1 MEFYDV
7 YHLSSTTSSPS
18 RERLRARPAVRG
30 AADCRN
36 SRHVPRPAAMSVAS
50 LSTGSIRM
58 GLQTRILALFLALMV
73 IVQIG
78 GFVLV
83 NTVGTTAARTTIG
96 DELIAGEQVFLR
108 SLQQEKVRL
117 MQNARLIAADYAFR
131 EAIATGDRNTIDSV
145 LANHGR
151 RIDAD
156 LTMLIGLDGN
166 VIADS
171 VGGSVGTAFA
181 QSGLM
186 AKAQSD
192 LQASAMVLHG
202 NHLYQVVLVPVLA
215 PLPVAWVAI
224 GFKVDDALATVL
236 RGSMRFQVSLLSRHG
251 KELWQ
256 LQASTLD
263 AAAREETVRDVA
275 ASRFAAIDATG
286 NATYDAVALT
296 RVLRLPAGGGDS
308 VIALLQEPLAAA
320 LEPFYRLQRQLAL
333 ISLVA
338 VIVSIFASVLIA
350 RGIVRPMHE
359 LVATA
364 RRIAAGDYAALPPPS
379 RNDEIGD
386 LASAVRTM
394 GQDIASRESRILDL
408 AYRDPLTD
416 LPNRALFAERLESAL
431 SAAPASGSVAVLL
444 MDLDHFKYVNDTL
457 GHENGD
463 MLLREV
469 GARLREA
476 VKRPGCTVARLGG
489 DEFAIL
495 LPGEW
500 AAGARRVA
508 AALLRTLE
516 APMTFEGH
524 VVDVRASVG
533 IAACPEHGH
542 ESSMLMRQAD
552 IAMYAAKRHHR
563 GIVIWD
569 EKYNQHGHERLSL
582 MSDLRKAVDR
592 NELTLVYQPKVPLGG
607 GITQFVEALVRWNHP
622 TRGVVPPA
630 DFIPFAEQ
638 IGYIRS
644 ITQWVLAHAI
654 TQCALWRG
662 EGLPINVSINL
673 SARDVM
679 DDTLPDRVAALLQ
692 VHGCAAQWI
701 ALEITESAI
710 LDDPGHAVENLKR
723 LSALGCKLS
732 IDDYGTGY
740 SSLAYL
746 RRLPLDEL
754 KIDKSFVM
762 GMARDASDNVIVRS
776 TIELAHN
783 MGLTVVAE
791 GVEDEA
797 TLERLRTLGCDMV
810 QGFFL
815 SRPLAPELVAAWMHG
830 PVPARVKESAGLRR
844 VV

>member
-1 MEFYDV
+1 MNFAAIPLRSLR
-7 YHLSSTTSSPS
+7 LS
-18 RERLRARPAVRG
+18 
-30 AADCRN
+30 
-36 SRHVPRPAAMSVAS
+36 
-50 LSTGSIRM
+50 
-58 GLQTRILALFLALMV
+58 LQTRILTLFLALMV
-73 IVQIG
+73 VVQIG

-108 SLQQEKVRL
+108 SLRQEKLRL
-117 MQNARLIAADYAFR
+117 MQSARLLASDYAFR
-131 EAIATGDRNTIDSV
+131 EAIATGDRDTIVSV
-145 LANHGR
+145 LGNHGK

-156 LTMLIGLDGN
+156 LTMLIGLDGK
-166 VIADS
+166 VIADTLGGA
-171 VGGSVGTAFA
+171 VGAAFKNSKLLA
-181 QSGLM
+181 AAESEQ
-186 AKAQSD
+186 
-192 LQASAMVLHG
+192 QASALVLLDD
-202 NHLYQVVLVPVLA
+202 HLFQIVLVPVLA

-224 GFKVDDALATVL
+224 GFQVDDAVAGIL
-236 RGSMRFQVSLLSRHG
+236 RGPMRFHVSLFSRHDAG
-251 KELWQ
+251 GLR

-263 AAAREETVRDVA
+263 AGERDRALRDLAVD
-275 ASRFAAIDATG
+275 RFAAADPTG

-308 VIALLQEPLAAA
+308 VIVLLQEPLAAA
-320 LEPFYRLQRQLAL
+320 MEPFYRLQRQLGL
-333 ISLVA
+333 ISLIA
-338 VIVSIFASVLIA
+338 VIVSMIASVLIA
-350 RGIVRPMHE
+350 RGIVRPVHD

-394 GQDIASRESRILDL
+394 GEDIASRESRIMDL

-416 LPNRALFAERLESAL
+416 LPNRAMFAARLEAAL
-431 SAAPASGSVAVLL
+431 VAAPAAGSVAVVL

-457 GHENGD
+457 GHEIGD
-463 MLLREV
+463 LLLREV
-469 GARLREA
+469 GARLRDA

-500 AAGARRVA
+500 AAGAQRIA

-516 APMTFEGH
+516 APLTLDGH
-524 VVDVRASVG
+524 AVDVRASVG
-533 IAACPEHGH
+533 ITASPEHGH
-542 ESSMLMRQAD
+542 ESSTLMRQAD
-552 IAMYAAKRHHR
+552 IAMYAAKRNNR
-563 GIVIWD
+563 GIVVWD

-582 MSDLRKAVDR
+582 MSDLRKAVDG
-592 NELTLVYQPKVPLGG
+592 NELALVYQPKVSLAGG
-607 GITQFVEALVRWNHP
+607 PAHAVEALVRWHHP
-622 TRGVVPPA
+622 TRGVVPPI

-638 IGYIRS
+638 TGYIRA
-644 ITQWVLAHAI
+644 ITQWVLTQGIA
-654 TQCALWRG
+654 QCATWRA
-662 EGLPINVSINL
+662 EGLQINVSINL

-679 DDTLPDRVAALLQ
+679 DNTLPDRVAALLQ

-701 ALEITESAI
+701 SLEITESAI

-746 RRLPLDEL
+746 RRLPLNEL
-754 KIDKSFVM
+754 KIDKSFVI
-762 GMARDASDNVIVRS
+762 GMVRDASDNVIVRS

-783 MGLTVVAE
+783 MGLVVVAE

-797 TLERLRTLGCDMV
+797 TLERLRTLGCDIV
-810 QGFFL
+810 QGFYL
-815 SRPLAPELVAAWMHG
+815 SRPLAADLVAAWMDG
-830 PVPARVKESAGLRR
+830 PVPKRVHEPVGLRR

>member
-1 MEFYDV
+1 MSLAA
-7 YHLSSTTSSPS
+7 LSPGS
-18 RERLRARPAVRG
+18 LRV
-30 AADCRN
+30 
-36 SRHVPRPAAMSVAS
+36 
-50 LSTGSIRM
+50 
-58 GLQTRILALFLALMV
+58 GLQTRILALFLALTV
-73 IVQIG
+73 VVQIG

-96 DELIAGEQVFLR
+96 EELIAGQQVFQR
-108 SLQQEKVRL
+108 SLQQEKLRL
-117 MQNARLIAADYAFR
+117 VQSAKLIAADYAFR
-131 EAIATGDRNTIDSV
+131 EAIATSDHDTIVSV
-145 LANHGR
+145 LANHGK

-156 LTMLIGLDGN
+156 LTLLIGLDGN

-171 VGGSVGTAFA
+171 LGGTVGTAFSHAELIAAA
-181 QSGLM
+181 QS
-186 AKAQSD
+186 K
-192 LQASAMVLHG
+192 LQASAMVLLRDR
-202 NHLYQVVLVPVLA
+202 LYQVVLVPVLS

-224 GFKVDDALATVL
+224 GFKVDDALAFIL
-236 RGSMRFQVSLLSRHG
+236 RGSMRLHVTLLSRHG
-251 KELWQ
+251 KGAWQ
-256 LQASTLD
+256 MQASTLD
-263 AAAREETVRDVA
+263 APQREEVLRDVTA
-275 ASRFAAIDATG
+275 NRFAPVDAMG

-296 RVLRLPAGGGDS
+296 RVLRLPAGTGES
-308 VIALLQEPLAAA
+308 VLAVLQEPLAAA
-320 LEPFYRLQRQLAL
+320 LDPFHRLQRQLAL

-338 VIVSIFASVLIA
+338 VIVSIFAGLLIA
-350 RGIVRPMHE
+350 RGIVRPVHE

-394 GQDIASRESRILDL
+394 GHDIASRESRILDL

-416 LPNRALFAERLESAL
+416 LPNRAHFAERLESAL
-431 SAAPASGSVAVLL
+431 AASPPAGSVAILL

-457 GHENGD
+457 GHESGD

-469 GARLREA
+469 GARLRDA

-516 APMTFEGH
+516 APMTFDGH

-542 ESSMLMRQAD
+542 ESSTLMRQAD
-552 IAMYAAKRHHR
+552 IAMYAAKRNNR
-563 GIVIWD
+563 GIIIWD

-582 MSDLRKAVDR
+582 MSDLRKAVDG
-592 NELTLVYQPKVPLGG
+592 NELALVYQPKVPLVGAA
-607 GITQFVEALVRWNHP
+607 THYVEALVRWNHP
-622 TRGVVPPA
+622 KRGVVPPV

-638 IGYIRS
+638 VGYIRS

-654 TQCALWRG
+654 ARCAAWRG
-662 EGLPINVSINL
+662 EGLSINVSINL

-701 ALEITESAI
+701 ALELTESAI

-732 IDDYGTGY
+732 IDDFGTGY

-762 GMARDASDNVIVRS
+762 GMARDGSDNVIVRS

-815 SRPLAPELVAAWMHG
+815 SRPLAPELVAAWIHG
-830 PVPARVKESAGLRR
+830 PVTARVKEPAGLRR

>member
-1 MEFYDV
+1 MNLAPIPLTSLR
-7 YHLSSTTSSPS
+7 LS
-18 RERLRARPAVRG
+18 
-30 AADCRN
+30 
-36 SRHVPRPAAMSVAS
+36 
-50 LSTGSIRM
+50 
-58 GLQTRILALFLALMV
+58 LQTRILALFLALMV
-73 IVQIG
+73 AVQIG

-96 DELIAGEQVFLR
+96 DELVAGEQIFLR
-108 SLQQEKVRL
+108 SLQQETLRL
-117 MQNARLIAADYAFR
+117 MQGARLLAADYAFR
-131 EAIATGDRNTIDSV
+131 EAIATGDSDTMVSV
-145 LANHGR
+145 LGNHGK

-156 LTMLIGLDGN
+156 LTMLIGLDGK

-171 VGGSVGTAFA
+171 LGGDIGAAFA
-181 QSGLM
+181 NPKLL
-186 AKAQSD
+186 AAAQSD
-192 LQASAMVLHG
+192 QQASAIVTLRDR
-202 NHLYQVVLVPVLA
+202 LYQVVLVPVLS

-224 GFKVDDALATVL
+224 GFRVDDAVARIL
-236 RGSMRFQVSLLSRHG
+236 RGSMRFHVSLFSRHAADP
-251 KELWQ
+251 WQ
-256 LQASTLD
+256 LQATTLD
-263 AAAREETVRDVA
+263 PEERAQASDDVA
-275 ASRFAAIDATG
+275 VDRFAAVDPRG

-296 RVLRLPAGGGDS
+296 RVLRLSAGADDS
-308 VIALLQEPLAAA
+308 IIALLQEPLATA
-320 LEPFYRLQRQLAL
+320 LEPFHRLQRQLAL
-333 ISLVA
+333 ISIIA
-338 VIVSIFASVLIA
+338 VIVSIVASVLIA
-350 RGIVRPMHE
+350 RGIVRPVHD

-386 LASAVRTM
+386 LATAVRTM
-394 GQDIASRESRILDL
+394 GEDIASRESRILDL
-408 AYRDPLTD
+408 AYRDPLTG

-431 SAAPASGSVAVLL
+431 AAAPVGGSVAVLL

-457 GHENGD
+457 GHEIGD
-463 MLLREV
+463 LLLREV
-469 GARLREA
+469 GTRLRQA
-476 VKRPGCTVARLGG
+476 VKRPGCIVARLGG

-500 AAGARRVA
+500 SNGARRVA

-516 APMTFEGH
+516 APMTLEGH
-524 VVDVRASVG
+524 PIDVRASVG

-542 ESSMLMRQAD
+542 ESSTLMRQAD
-552 IAMYAAKRHHR
+552 IAMYAAKRNNR
-563 GIVIWD
+563 GIIVWD

-582 MSDLRKAVDR
+582 MSDLRKAVDG
-592 NELTLVYQPKVPLGG
+592 NELSLAYQPKVAFAGG
-607 GITQFVEALVRWNHP
+607 QTKYVEALVRWHHP
-622 TRGVVPPA
+622 TRGVVPPI

-654 TQCALWRG
+654 AQCALWRG

-762 GMARDASDNVIVRS
+762 GMVRDASDNVIVRS
-776 TIELAHN
+776 TIDLAHN
-783 MGLTVVAE
+783 MGLVVVAE

-815 SRPLAPELVAAWMHG
+815 SRPLPADQVAAWMRG
-830 PVPARVKESAGLRR
+830 PNPGRVGEPAGLRR

>member
-1 MEFYDV
+1 MNIAAI
-7 YHLSSTTSSPS
+7 PS
-18 RERLRARPAVRG
+18 RSLRL
-30 AADCRN
+30 N
-36 SRHVPRPAAMSVAS
+36 
-50 LSTGSIRM
+50 
-58 GLQTRILALFLALMV
+58 LQTRILVLFLALMV
-73 IVQIG
+73 AVQIG

-96 DELIAGEQVFLR
+96 DELVAGEQIFLR
-108 SLQQEKVRL
+108 SLQQEKLRL
-117 MQNARLIAADYAFR
+117 TQGARLLAADYAFR
-131 EAIATGDRNTIDSV
+131 EAIATGDNDTIVSV
-145 LANHGR
+145 LGNHGK

-156 LTMLIGLDGN
+156 LTMLIGLDGK
-166 VIADS
+166 VIADTL
-171 VGGSVGTAFA
+171 GGDVGTAFA
-181 QSGLM
+181 NPKVL
-186 AKAQSD
+186 ATAQSD
-192 LQASAMVLHG
+192 HQTSALVMLHDR
-202 NHLYQVVLVPVLA
+202 LYQVILVPVLS

-224 GFKVDDALATVL
+224 GFQVDDAVAGIL
-236 RGSMRFQVSLLSRHG
+236 RGSMRLHISLFSRHAADP
-251 KELWQ
+251 WQ
-256 LQASTLD
+256 LQASTLEK
-263 AAAREETVRDVA
+263 AEREQVLRDVA
-275 ASRFAAIDATG
+275 ANRFAAADPLG

-296 RVLRLPAGGGDS
+296 RVLRLPAGAGDS

-320 LEPFYRLQRQLAL
+320 LEPFHRLQRQLAF
-333 ISLVA
+333 ISLIA
-338 VIVSIFASVLIA
+338 VIVSIVASVLIA
-350 RGIVRPMHE
+350 RGIVRPVHD

-364 RRIAAGDYAALPPPS
+364 RRIAAGDYAAPAPPS

-386 LASAVRTM
+386 LAIAVRTM
-394 GQDIASRESRILDL
+394 GEDIASRESRILDL

-431 SAAPASGSVAVLL
+431 AAAPAGGSVAVLL

-457 GHENGD
+457 GHEIGD
-463 MLLREV
+463 LLLREV
-469 GARLREA
+469 GKRLRDA
-476 VKRPGCTVARLGG
+476 IKRPGCLVARLGG

-500 AAGARRVA
+500 AAGARRIA

-524 VVDVRASVG
+524 GVDVRASVG
-533 IAACPEHGH
+533 IAASPEHGH
-542 ESSMLMRQAD
+542 ESSTLVRQAD
-552 IAMYAAKRHHR
+552 IAMYAAKRNNL
-563 GIVIWD
+563 GVIVWD
-569 EKYNQHGHERLSL
+569 ERYNQHGHERLSL
-582 MSDLRKAVDR
+582 MSDLRKAVDG
-592 NELTLVYQPKVPLGG
+592 NELSLMYQPKVALAGG
-607 GITQFVEALVRWNHP
+607 PAHYVEALVRWHHP
-622 TRGVVPPA
+622 KRGMVAPV

-638 IGYIRS
+638 TGYIRA

-654 TQCALWRG
+654 AQCAMWRG

-679 DDTLPDRVAALLQ
+679 DDTLPDRVAGLLQ

-701 ALEITESAI
+701 SLELTESAI

-746 RRLPLDEL
+746 RRLPLQEL
-754 KIDKSFVM
+754 KIDKSFVI
-762 GMARDASDNVIVRS
+762 GMVRDASDNVIVRS
-776 TIELAHN
+776 TIDLAHN
-783 MGLTVVAE
+783 MGLVVVAE

-810 QGFFL
+810 QGYFL
-815 SRPLAPELVAAWMHG
+815 SRPLPSDQVPAWMRG
-830 PVPARVKESAGLRR
+830 PNPGRVGEPAGLRR